1 VDATKVYDGGTSAN
15 VTGRSIPS
23 GILAGETVTLDGGVA
38 NYSDKN
44 VADDKTVS
52 LTGATL
58 GGADALNYELDS
70 VETTTAN
77 ITALELT
84 IFGALAQNRDY
95 NQLLSVEVGGG
106 TLVGVIGDD
115 AVTLDD
121 SSAAGQM
128 ATKVQGIGKSVTV
141 TGYALSGAGAGNYT
155 VAQPTGVTVD
165 IARKSLVGTFTA
177 DNKVY
182 DGNRTASV
190 LTRSANQISGD
201 VVELTGG
208 TATFSDKNAADGKL
222 VSLADATL
230 TGADADNYTL
240 LSVTDATA
248 NITKIGLTGAFT
260 VDATKVYDGGTSA
273 NVTGRSIPSGIL
285 AGETVTLDGGTAN
298 YSDKNVADDK
308 TVSLTGATLGGAD
321 ALNYE
326 LDSVD
331 TTTANITALELT
343 ISGALAQ
350 NRDYNQL
357 TSVEVGGGTLV
368 GVIGDDEVAIDD
380 SAAAGEMA
388 TKNQG
393 DGKSVTVTGYALSGA
408 GAGNYTVAQPTDV
421 TVDIARKSLVGTF
434 TADNKVYDGNR
445 TASVLTRFANQ
456 ISGDEVELTG
466 GTATFS
472 DKNAADDKS
481 VSLADATLTGA
492 DADNYTLLSVT
503 DATANITKK
512 SLTGAFT
519 VDATKVYDGGTS
531 ANVTGR
537 LIPSGIVGSDVVT
550 LDGGTANYSDK
561 NVANDKTVT
570 LTGATLGGADSA
582 NYELDS
588 VNTTTA
594 NITKKDVSGSFTVAD
609 RQYDGTSIAVVA
621 TTSVPGMVEGDI
633 LQLDYI
639 SDVTVTPAGTFNNP
653 NVGNSKTVTPS
664 AVLNW
669 ALSGT
674 DEGNYNLTS
683 INTTTANITKR
694 TLNVTAT
701 IQNRVYDG
709 TTAATIVSLTTDKLP
724 LDSVTVTAT
733 GAAFL
738 TKTAG
743 DGKTVTVSGLALS
756 GTSASQYELVS
767 TVITATANI
776 TKAPLTLNFSVTATK
791 VYDGNDTANV
801 TGSGLTPPVFGD
813 DAVGVTGVE
822 AKYNDK
828 NVGTNKAVTVTNY
841 TLTGADAGNYEVTAF
856 SPTTASITAKTL
868 TVSSFTASDKVYDG
882 TTSATVSDVAFVGL
896 VGSDTVTLGGTASFA
911 DKNVDTG
918 KTVTIANPSL
928 AGTDAAN
935 YTLSG
940 GVGTATADITAKTL
954 TLVYTAS
961 NKPFDGNTNATAT
974 LASDDRVSG
983 DILTISYGTATF
995 ADIAIDT
1002 NKDVTISD
1010 ISVTGDD
1017 AGNYTYSTSQV
1028 VQASITNNA
1037 PVVTASSGTTPYL
1050 LTNAPTVIDD
1060 SIVVEDIES
1069 AYGMANSDSSLASL
1083 AGGWLEVTFETVVD
1097 AGDFLWI
1104 SEQGTGSGEIGL
1116 SGTDVTYGGEV
1127 IGTVS
1132 GNGSSE
1138 LRIDLNASA
1147 NVESLQALARRIAFE
1162 NYDPSASTDTRT
1174 VQFQVNDG
1182 TTSSNIATK
1191 GVFISAGN
1199 EAPVVTLSS
1208 GSTNYT
1214 EGTAAVSVDSGLTI
1228 LDQDQTNFANGQLTV
1243 SLEGSGQADDVLGIA
1258 SSETLG
1264 AINVSGAS
1272 VRIVTASGYT
1282 EIGTITS
1289 GADGSASD
1297 VVISLN
1303 SEATLARTQLLA
1315 RSIVFS
1321 NTSNNPDTTP
1331 RGVAFTLNDGD
1342 SFNGTSV
1349 PVTKTVTV
1357 TPVNNAPTITLS
1369 GFVPTFTEPTG
1380 PTTDTQALPAS
1391 ALVDSG
1397 VTVSD
1402 PDSANFSGGS
1412 LRVSNPNS
1420 NNADRFGIRQTANIT
1435 LSSGTLSGGN
1445 YSATNGANVLFDGTV
1460 IGTIATSNASTLQI
1474 TLNAEA
1480 TPARVSALMQAV
1492 TFRNTGDLPGTSRE
1506 ATFQV
1511 TDNAS
1516 ATINSTTPTPV
1527 TKTITIVSTND
1538 APRMTG
1544 TTTSLALVRN
1554 AASGTAPIGT
1564 SPSAFVDP
1572 FDTLNN
1578 VPTTMNGGT
1587 LTLAGPNSSA
1597 NYSLTVDG
1605 TANNITVSGSTILH
1619 SGTAIATFSGG
1630 SGSSLVITFNAEANA
1645 TRINALLR
1653 QLRIRALTGSLGGS
1667 MTLTLDEAM
1676 EGSTTVAKSVT
1687 LTRTVTVSG

>member
-1 VDATKVYDGGTSAN
+1 
-15 VTGRSIPS
+15 
-23 GILAGETVTLDGGVA
+23 
-38 NYSDKN
+38 
-44 VADDKTVS
+44 
-52 LTGATL
+52 
-58 GGADALNYELDS
+58 
-70 VETTTAN
+70 
-77 ITALELT
+77 
-84 IFGALAQNRDY
+84 
-95 NQLLSVEVGGG
+95 
-106 TLVGVIGDD
+106 
-115 AVTLDD
+115 
-121 SSAAGQM
+121 
-128 ATKVQGIGKSVTV
+128 
-141 TGYALSGAGAGNYT
+141 
-155 VAQPTGVTVD
+155 
-165 IARKSLVGTFTA
+165 
-177 DNKVY
+177 
-182 DGNRTASV
+182 
-190 LTRSANQISGD
+190 
-201 VVELTGG
+201 
-208 TATFSDKNAADGKL
+208 
-222 VSLADATL
+222 
-230 TGADADNYTL
+230 
-240 LSVTDATA
+240 
-248 NITKIGLTGAFT
+248 
-260 VDATKVYDGGTSA
+260 
-273 NVTGRSIPSGIL
+273 
-285 AGETVTLDGGTAN
+285 
-298 YSDKNVADDK
+298 
-308 TVSLTGATLGGAD
+308 
-321 ALNYE
+321 
-326 LDSVD
+326 
-331 TTTANITALELT
+331 
-343 ISGALAQ
+343 
-350 NRDYNQL
+350 
-357 TSVEVGGGTLV
+357 
-368 GVIGDDEVAIDD
+368 
-380 SAAAGEMA
+380 
-388 TKNQG
+388 
-393 DGKSVTVTGYALSGA
+393 
-408 GAGNYTVAQPTDV
+408 
-421 TVDIARKSLVGTF
+421 
-434 TADNKVYDGNR
+434 
-445 TASVLTRFANQ
+445 
-456 ISGDEVELTG
+456 
-466 GTATFS
+466 
-472 DKNAADDKS
+472 
-481 VSLADATLTGA
+481 
-492 DADNYTLLSVT
+492 
-503 DATANITKK
+503 
-512 SLTGAFT
+512 
-519 VDATKVYDGGTS
+519 
-531 ANVTGR
+531 
-537 LIPSGIVGSDVVT
+537 
-550 LDGGTANYSDK
+550 
-561 NVANDKTVT
+561 
-570 LTGATLGGADSA
+570 
-582 NYELDS
+582 
-588 VNTTTA
+588 
-594 NITKKDVSGSFTVAD
+594 
-609 RQYDGTSIAVVA
+609 
-621 TTSVPGMVEGDI
+621 MVEGDI

-674 DEGNYNLTS
+674 DAGNYNLTS